1 MATLAFER
9 PQQMH
14 TAAHLLTGG
23 RTEDFKSFFF
33 FSSSLYFFVE
43 ARGDSQFWL
52 YFFKLDAVHERLIL

>member
-33 FSSSLYFFVE
+33 FFLLLCIFFAE
-43 ARGDSQFWL
+43 ARGDS
-52 YFFKLDAVHERLIL
+52 

>member
-33 FSSSLYFFVE
+33 FSSSLYFF
-43 ARGDSQFWL
+43 L
-52 YFFKLDAVHERLIL
+52 LKLEVIHDFGCISSSWMQCMNV

>member
-33 FSSSLYFFVE
+33 FSSSLYFFFAE
-43 ARGDSQFWL
+43 ARGDS
-52 YFFKLDAVHERLIL
+52 